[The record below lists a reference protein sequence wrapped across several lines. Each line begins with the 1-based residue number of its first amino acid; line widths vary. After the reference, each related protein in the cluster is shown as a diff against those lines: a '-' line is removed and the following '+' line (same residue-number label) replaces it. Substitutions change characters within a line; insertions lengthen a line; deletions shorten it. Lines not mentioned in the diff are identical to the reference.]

1 MFEFYEEDGPGTAAY
16 KARLKQN
23 AKARAKQ
30 RQNYRCSIPALL
42 SRQPITAGG
51 EDWREPVD
59 DIFETIEEGEKY
71 REFIEGLRQ
80 PVAARKQ
87 SPK

>member
-30 RQNYRCSIPALL
+30 RQNYRCSIPPCSP
-42 SRQPITAGG
+42 SRQRITAGG
-51 EDWREPVD
+51 EDWRKQVD
-59 DIFETIEEGEKY
+59 DIFEAIEANEEY
-71 REFIEGLRQ
+71 REFI
-80 PVAARKQ
+80 AR
-87 SPK
+87 SRRPSGPS